1 MDIVFHLHHAT
12 ISDRLR
18 TRAVQGLRKLAVRCP
33 GAVGGTIRFEHDGSM
48 RLVEVALDVP
58 GRKQLFA
65 KAQGRFWGPAT
76 ADALK
81 QLEHQVAGVRRTRKE
96 QGRRAADARR
106 AVGA

>member
-18 TRAVQGLRKLAVRCP
+18 ARAAQGLRKLADRCP
-33 GAVGGTIRFEHDGSM
+33 GAVGGAIRFEHDGSM
-48 RLVEVALDVP
+48 RLVEVALNAP

-65 KAQGRFWGPAT
+65 KSQGRYWGPAI

-81 QLEHQVAGVRRTRKE
+81 QLEHQVSGVRRSRKE
-96 QGRRAADARR
+96 QGRQAAEARR
-106 AVGA
+106 AVDA